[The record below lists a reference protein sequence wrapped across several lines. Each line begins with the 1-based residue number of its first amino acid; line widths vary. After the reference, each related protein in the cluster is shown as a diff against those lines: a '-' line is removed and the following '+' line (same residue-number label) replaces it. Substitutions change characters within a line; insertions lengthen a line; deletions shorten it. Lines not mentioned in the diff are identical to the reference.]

1 MKVLIGHAYEDEN
14 GAAYGG
20 KPGDQTGKELRIS
33 EWYLNKKGWRVLRPI
48 DQSAAALIAYDAKA
62 ACDNR
67 NIGYDQHDRSTL
79 FTVAAKVGYDCAR
92 VTTPCETDCSAL
104 VRVCCWYAGVK
115 VGGFNTESEA
125 KALLATGKFV
135 ELKGDEYTTKP
146 DMLRPGDILVTK
158 TKGHTCIVISTDQV
172 VEPEPDPTVQTVRI
186 KGGSVRVR
194 AGDSTATRCIGIVH
208 RGEKFP
214 LLGTAP
220 SGWYKIEWHGCEAY
234 VTNKK
239 QYTEV
244 IA

>member
-1 MKVLIGHAYEDEN
+1 MKVLIGHAYCDEN
-14 GAAYGG
+14 GAARGG

-33 EWYLNKKGWRVLRPI
+33 DWYLNKKGWRVLRAKDPAI
-48 DQSAAALIAYDAKA
+48 AEKLAYDMKA
-62 ACDNR
+62 ACDNFA
-67 NIGYDQHDRSTL
+67 IGYDQSDRSTL
-79 FTVAAKVGYDCAR
+79 FVVASKVGYDCAK

-158 TKGHTCIVISTDQV
+158 TKGHTCVVISTDQV
-172 VEPEPDPTVQTVRI
+172 VEPEPDPTAQTVRI

-194 AGDSTATRCIGIVH
+194 AGDNTATRCIGIAH

-220 SGWYKIEWHGCEAY
+220 SGWYRIEWRGRDAY

>member
-1 MKVLIGHAYEDEN
+1 MKVLIGHAYCDEN
-14 GAAYGG
+14 GAARGG
-20 KPGDQTGKELRIS
+20 KPGDQAGKELRIS
-33 EWYLNKKGWRVLRPI
+33 DWYLNKKGWRVFRAKDPAIAEKL
-48 DQSAAALIAYDAKA
+48 AYDMKA
-62 ACDNR
+62 ACDNPA
-67 NIGYDQHDRSTL
+67 IGYDQGDRGTL
-79 FTVAAKVGYDCAR
+79 FTVASKVGYDCAR

-158 TKGHTCIVISTDQV
+158 TKGHSCVVISTDQV
-172 VEPEPDPTVQTVRI
+172 VEPKPDPTAQTVRI

-194 AGDSTATRCIGIVH
+194 AGDNTATRCIGIAH

-214 LLGTAP
+214 LLGTAS
-220 SGWYKIEWHGCEAY
+220 SGWYRIEWHGCEAY

>member
-1 MKVLIGHAYEDEN
+1 MKVLIGHAYCDEN
-14 GAAYGG
+14 GAARGG

-33 EWYLNKKGWRVLRPI
+33 DWYLNKKGWRVLRAKDPAI
-48 DQSAAALIAYDAKA
+48 AEKLAYDMKA
-62 ACDNR
+62 ACDNPA
-67 NIGYDQHDRSTL
+67 IGYDQSDRSTL
-79 FTVAAKVGYDCAR
+79 FVVASKVGYDCAK

-125 KALLATGKFV
+125 KTLLATGKFV
-135 ELKGDEYTTKP
+135 ELTGAEYTERP
-146 DMLRPGDILVTK
+146 DKLCAGDILVTK
-158 TKGHTCIVISTDQV
+158 TKGHTCIVVSGAPAADPA
-172 VEPEPDPTVQTVRI
+172 EPKTVRI

-194 AGDSTATRCIGIVH
+194 AGDNTATRCIGIVH
-208 RGEKFP
+208 RGQTFP

-220 SGWYKIEWHGCEAY
+220 SGWYKIEWQGCEAY